1 MLDQLSK
8 VWGES
13 YRRIFRYFGTY
24 NAITLFDKNYDD
36 DHAFIQGLGEE
47 MKSYEMNHEAF
58 KRK

>member
-36 DHAFIQGLGEE
+36 DHAFIQGG
-47 MKSYEMNHEAF
+47 
-58 KRK
+58 RR